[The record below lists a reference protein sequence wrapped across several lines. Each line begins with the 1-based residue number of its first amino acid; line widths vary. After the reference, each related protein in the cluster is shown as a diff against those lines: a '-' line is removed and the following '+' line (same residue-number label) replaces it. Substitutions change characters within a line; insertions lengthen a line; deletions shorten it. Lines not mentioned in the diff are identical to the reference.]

1 MNLESILIMTV
12 SSVRT
17 FSAPFEQLSGRAK
30 FIFNAI
36 KNNIIIYHWETK
48 TCFNDKKWWWDD
60 ERFIQLQYS
69 RTNVNSPVFSNFTI
83 FTLVTL

>member
-1 MNLESILIMTV
+1 MDLESILIMTV
-12 SSVRT
+12 NSVRT

-36 KNNIIIYHWETK
+36 KNNIIIYYWETK
-48 TCFNDKKWWWDD
+48 TFFNDKKC
-60 ERFIQLQYS
+60 
-69 RTNVNSPVFSNFTI
+69 PVFSNFTI

>member
-12 SSVRT
+12 NRVRT
-17 FSAPFEQLSGRAK
+17 FSTPFKQLSGRAK

-48 TCFNDKKWWWDD
+48 TCSNDKNDGGMTRD
-60 ERFIQLQYS
+60 SYNYS
-69 RTNVNSPVFSNFTI
+69 IVE
-83 FTLVTL
+83 LM